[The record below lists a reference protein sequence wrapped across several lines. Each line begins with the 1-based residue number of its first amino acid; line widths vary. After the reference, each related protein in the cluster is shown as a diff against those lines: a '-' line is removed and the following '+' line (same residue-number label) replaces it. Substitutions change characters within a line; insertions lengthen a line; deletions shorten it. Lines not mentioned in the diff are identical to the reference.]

1 MSSQPPG
8 VASTTL
14 RMPVDEH
21 LTERAATLAEVFH
34 DAVRALNPPLVQT
47 VVIDEANTPEFW
59 YCGGAASLRSPP
71 MSRYVR
77 LSGETPTAYKS
88 EIGRSGRGG
97 ERARAHAHGDELT
110 NQVLGTQT
118 HAAGLL
124 HHCLEDVFQQLARVS
139 TSKVREQRIDQW
151 RFDSYQLGTPSGW
164 IRNVGLKSIVGALF
178 WMESGGLD
186 GLVPA
191 SSFVQHLISPQL
203 HSSIA
208 YSVFVDL
215 SSLPALLPSTHSE
228 GRVTPQR
235 RRWCTFNI
243 RSNLRRGRFG
253 NRLEHAAGV

>member
-1 MSSQPPG
+1 MPEVKDAAICAEGDFHETTRGIIRSPPG

-88 EIGRSGRGG
+88 
-97 ERARAHAHGDELT
+97 
-110 NQVLGTQT
+110 
-118 HAAGLL
+118 
-124 HHCLEDVFQQLARVS
+124 DVFQQLARVS

-186 GLVPA
+186 GLVFLTLVRA
-191 SSFVQHLISPQL
+191 
-203 HSSIA
+203 
-208 YSVFVDL
+208 VDGTEPL
-215 SSLPALLPSTHSE
+215 
-228 GRVTPQR
+228 
-235 RRWCTFNI
+235 
-243 RSNLRRGRFG
+243 
-253 NRLEHAAGV
+253 